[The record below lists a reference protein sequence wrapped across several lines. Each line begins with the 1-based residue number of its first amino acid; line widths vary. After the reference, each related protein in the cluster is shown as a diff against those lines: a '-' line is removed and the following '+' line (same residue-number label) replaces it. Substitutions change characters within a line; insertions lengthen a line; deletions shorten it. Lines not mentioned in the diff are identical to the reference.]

1 MPLLR
6 EKRET
11 SEARDGKGETDGR
24 READTREGEGEGETV
39 GTASDE
45 SGQTVEEEDEENDD
59 DDDEEM
65 MMKGE
70 RQKWRK
76 TGEINRRLK

>member
-1 MPLLR
+1 MRLLR
-6 EKRET
+6 EKREAN
-11 SEARDGKGETDGR
+11 EARDGKGETGGR
-24 READTREGEGEGETV
+24 READTREKDGRYRERRV
-39 GTASDE
+39 GA
-45 SGQTVEEEDEENDD
+45 TVEEEDEEDDD